1 MIPGAF
7 VLKLKTRQWRLCIVK
22 QIPEEPSSSFMLF
35 GQNMK
40 DKTTFQ
46 MEFKSHLETTL
57 INYLAD
63 MTETDETNIALV
75 LVSESPAVS
84 CFESLWSLPGQYMY
98 RKKVRAAFI
107 NALYQDLAMLQY
119 SPQLSAPMQSAPP
132 TIKSPPMKSAPPMKS
147 RHSMQTRSKSSA

>member
-22 QIPEEPSSSFMLF
+22 QIPEEPSSCFMLF

-63 MTETDETNIALV
+63 MTEADEANIALV

-107 NALYQDLAMLQY
+107 NTLYQDLTMLQY
-119 SPQLSAPMQSAPP
+119 SPQMKPAPPTPQMQSAPP
-132 TIKSPPMKSAPPMKS
+132 SMQSAAPMKS